1 VNSAI
6 YRGRVRH
13 RRFAPRLHQ
22 FAYDLFM
29 VYLDLDELDSVFR
42 GRWLWSVER
51 ANVASFR
58 RADHLG
64 DPQEAL
70 AQSVRRLVV
79 TATGATPAGPIR
91 LLTHLRYFGHCFN
104 PVSFYFCFDAADRR
118 VECIVAEVNNTPWGE
133 RHCYVLPAGRAGG
146 ERGRWRFDKQ
156 FHVSPFMP
164 MDLQYDWRFSSPAE
178 ALVVHMRCER
188 EGACVFDA
196 SLALQRQPL
205 TGGALAAALWRFPMM
220 TVQVVAAIHWQA
232 LRLWLKRVPV
242 FTHPARRARTGSTE
256 TTR

>member
-13 RRFAPRLHQ
+13 RRFAPRSHE

-29 VYLDLDELDSVFR
+29 VCLDLDELETVFR

-58 RADHLG
+58 RGDHVG
-64 DPQEAL
+64 DPEEPL
-70 AQSVRRLVV
+70 SQSVRRLVAA
-79 TATGATPAGPIR
+79 ATGVAPAGPIR

-104 PVSFYFCFDAADRR
+104 PVSFYYCFDPAGVN
-118 VECIVAEVNNTPWGE
+118 VECIVAEVSNTPWGE
-133 RHCYVLPAGRAGG
+133 RHCYVLPANAAGQP
-146 ERGRWRFDKQ
+146 GRWRFDKE

-164 MDLQYDWRFSSPAE
+164 MDMQYDWRFSAPGA
-178 ALVVHMRCER
+178 ALAVHMRCER
-188 EGACVFDA
+188 DGVCVFDA
-196 SLALQRQPL
+196 SLALHRQPI
-205 TGGALAAALWRFPMM
+205 TASALAVALWRFPLM

-232 LRLWLKRVPV
+232 LKLWWKRVPV
-242 FTHPARRARTGSTE
+242 FTHPARLAPTDRAE